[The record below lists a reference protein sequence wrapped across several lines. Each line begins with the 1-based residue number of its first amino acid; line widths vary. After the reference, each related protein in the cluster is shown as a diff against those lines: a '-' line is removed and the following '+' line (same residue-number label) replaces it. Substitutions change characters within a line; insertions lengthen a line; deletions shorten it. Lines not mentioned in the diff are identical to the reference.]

1 MQFLSKKKI
10 QKPVESSFI
19 IKHGYAYHLR
29 NIETGKA
36 MAWYQNLKSPWFD
49 KMAEEKKWSEEKEE
63 KHDQDEKGDNP
74 TMKWSSEKTLMVEIK
89 IVEDPQAPLHVGVG
103 RLPDWLQNKKGLDT
117 CTDEVC
123 VFSYLAVHR
132 GAHRQYST
140 KENHVLAE
148 SFFVASPVRGREI
161 HKGHFP
167 LTENHFQQGIARCK
181 VDAEGTFLL
190 KYLPSRFDKAG
201 EPQLNVGINQDHAFW
216 ITNLDKITKHHAC
229 AECQVSF
236 TQACPLQQHAEEGHK
251 RGNQRVVSRR
261 AN

>member
-63 KHDQDEKGDNP
+63 KRDQDEKGDNP

-103 RLPDWLQNKKGLDT
+103 RLLIGFKTKKVWILAPMKFVFLVTLQFIEGPIVNTAQKKTMFWLKAFLWLLLSEDVKFTKGISPLPKTTFSRALLD
-117 CTDEVC
+117 
-123 VFSYLAVHR
+123 
-132 GAHRQYST
+132 
-140 KENHVLAE
+140 
-148 SFFVASPVRGREI
+148 
-161 HKGHFP
+161 
-167 LTENHFQQGIARCK
+167 ARLMPK
-181 VDAEGTFLL
+181 V
-190 KYLPSRFDKAG
+190 PS
-201 EPQLNVGINQDHAFW
+201 
-216 ITNLDKITKHHAC
+216 C
-229 AECQVSF
+229 
-236 TQACPLQQHAEEGHK
+236 
-251 RGNQRVVSRR
+251 
-261 AN
+261 